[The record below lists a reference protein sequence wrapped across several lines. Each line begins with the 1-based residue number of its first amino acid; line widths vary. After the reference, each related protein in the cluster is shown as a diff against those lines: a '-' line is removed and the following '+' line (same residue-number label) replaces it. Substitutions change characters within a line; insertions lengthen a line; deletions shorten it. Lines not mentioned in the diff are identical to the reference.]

1 VFLGSSFL
9 RPQEC
14 RLRHEIGVDNIM
26 WGSDYPHNEGTT
38 PYSHEA
44 LRYTFAGVDPAE
56 VRTMLGTVAARVYD
70 FDLGFLD
77 GLASTIG
84 PTVAEVSV
92 PLPERDIPPDGRSTV
107 WFEKVERRP
116 F

>member
-1 VFLGSSFL
+1 MGSSFL

-14 RLRHEIGVDNIM
+14 QLRYEIGVDNIM
-26 WGSDYPHNEGTT
+26 WGADYPHNEGTT

-44 LRYTFAGVDPAE
+44 LRYTFAGVDPIE
-56 VRTMLGTVAARVYD
+56 VRTMLGTTAAKVYD
-70 FDLGFLD
+70 FDLDYLD
-77 GLASTIG
+77 RLAADIG
-84 PTVAEVSV
+84 PTVEEVSR
-92 PLPERDIPPDGRSTV
+92 PLPEAEIPADGISTV